1 MTAPE
6 TTYLVTVGQLAEAL
20 AEFDPALPVY
30 ISTQVDGTIV
40 AWVVE
45 MRPRLSDGANAVF
58 IGCDDPD

>member
-1 MTAPE
+1 MTTPDA
-6 TTYLVTVGQLAEAL
+6 TYLVTVGQLCDAL

-58 IGCDDPD
+58 IDADDPD